1 MPSSC
6 SKVVR
11 KQQSIAPAQS
21 AMAQRRGKSQP
32 KPPDAPSLV
41 ISDGATTEAD
51 LCKWAD
57 WFARFHTDPME
68 LYVPIALRTVDCDV
82 SVTHAD
88 PSEPPR
94 RLRCV
99 REVAKFNGV
108 AGVEWKLITWV
119 PGLPGVQFQSCGSLG
134 VAMTLLES
142 PPEPVCFR
150 SDKDPLP
157 STP

>member
-11 KQQSIAPAQS
+11 KQQPTAPAQP
-21 AMAQRRGKSQP
+21 AKAQRQGKLRP
-32 KPPDAPSLV
+32 KVPDAPSPF
-41 ISDGATTEAD
+41 ISDGTTTEAD
-51 LCKWAD
+51 LCKWAN

-82 SVTHAD
+82 SVRQAEPT
-88 PSEPPR
+88 EPPR
-94 RLRCV
+94 LLRCV
-99 REVAKFNGV
+99 REVAKFNSI

-119 PGLPGVQFQSCGSLG
+119 PGLPGAQFQSCGSLG

>member
-11 KQQSIAPAQS
+11 KQQPATLAQPVK
-21 AMAQRRGKSQP
+21 AQRRD
-32 KPPDAPSLV
+32 KPLAAPSPV

-51 LCKWAD
+51 LCKWAN

-68 LYVPIALRTVDCDV
+68 LYVPIALRTVDCNV
-82 SVTHAD
+82 SVTHAEL
-88 PSEPPR
+88 SEPPR

-119 PGLPGVQFQSCGSLG
+119 PGLPGAQFQSCGSLDT
-134 VAMTLLES
+134 ALTLLDS
-142 PPEPVCFR
+142 PPEPVFFR

-157 STP
+157 PTP